1 LGYRRRGFSPLSR
14 YSYLHSHLMELH
26 AELPRRF
33 GTPSTLLYHCINAN
47 VDAIHSFGSGL
58 EPRYIVRAK
67 SLDQ

>member
-1 LGYRRRGFSPLSR
+1 
-14 YSYLHSHLMELH
+14 MELH
-26 AELPRRF
+26 VGFSRHF